1 VRTDRHRHRIPRPT
15 SLGCAYLAYRLV
27 PLTKLETTGAGVSS
41 MDVRRRR
48 LRQLCQSYA
57 DGTGQTGVSVWDV
70 LHTAITCLE
79 DLAAFTA
86 RRAAAGAE
94 HVAAHVQHYLA
105 DASWIGQHLK
115 DLHPR

>member
-1 VRTDRHRHRIPRPT
+1 
-15 SLGCAYLAYRLV
+15 
-27 PLTKLETTGAGVSS
+27 

-57 DGTGQTGVSVWDV
+57 DATDQTDVSVWDV
-70 LHTAITCLE
+70 LHTAITRLQ

-94 HVAAHVQHYLA
+94 HVAAHVQHYLRLSRVPWNFGGGPLIVRPPPL
-105 DASWIGQHLK
+105 DVPHLSA
-115 DLHPR
+115 LSSELSPARSRGH